1 MKISYVQHFK
11 NSMKVIASINLNAS
25 VVRIIKASIYSDVL
39 HDLPFTKHDLQ
50 FIFIILSRFHNVIMC
65 NSQQDML
72 V

>member
-1 MKISYVQHFK
+1 MKISYVQHLK

-25 VVRIIKASIYSDVL
+25 VVRIIKASIYSVL

-65 NSQQDML
+65 NSQQDRL